1 MTLFRLWMAT
11 IFIIIA
17 VYTVITIANDGL
29 LALFPTFFGD
39 MMEMG
44 WPGQFNLDFMFMLS
58 LSALWVLWRNEFRG
72 VAIPLGLLAFFFGA
86 PFLTAYF
93 LYLSFRE
100 DGNVP
105 RMLLGNRLP
114 G

>member
-1 MTLFRLWMAT
+1 MTGFRILLSTLLA
-11 IFIIIA
+11 IVVA
-17 VYTVITIANDGL
+17 YTVVVIANHGMGL
-29 LALFPTFFGD
+29 VPIFFGA
-39 MMEMG
+39 MAEMT
-44 WPGQFNLDFMFMLS
+44 WQGQFNLDFMFMLS